1 MQVVVVESRIL
12 GAWAVQ
18 FLVCGVG
25 FEGWSRLELPVS
37 ILMVI
42 QGFLKRAPLCFKVFG
57 GFALLPRSKRS
68 TLTAKPTTQNY
79 TPA

>member
-25 FEGWSRLELPVS
+25 FEGWGRVELPVS

-42 QGFLKRAPLCFKVFG
+42 QGFLKRAPLC
-57 GFALLPRSKRS
+57 FALLPRSKRS